1 MAKKNFQAPKAQNH
15 FKNTHIAPQKVF
27 SKLNKMIFPATTA
40 SPIDLRQ
47 RKMYIMGGGPI
58 MEKEYMKTLLELLKQ
73 TPKTKE
79 EAIMQL
85 KKIGVLDRKGELAK
99 SH

>member
-1 MAKKNFQAPKAQNH
+1 
-15 FKNTHIAPQKVF
+15 
-27 SKLNKMIFPATTA
+27 
-40 SPIDLRQ
+40 
-47 RKMYIMGGGPI
+47 